1 MRLVIDSVIEYMEN
15 QFNYSMVINLLTFI
29 LYRKS
34 TSMSSL
40 LIIIFFLFD
49 SFSIRF
55 FFLGNQNVGHNS
67 RIICHVLV
75 SHTSISIISLVSSNH
90 TESKDNIL
98 LLSLCWIIFCLPL
111 VSHGTFI
118 CQSICILFY
127 ERKFSGMYPIFSFL
141 SLFSFFILIH
151 ISYYS

>member
-15 QFNYSMVINLLTFI
+15 QFNYSMVINLLTFV
-29 LYRKS
+29 LYPHPCHHC
-34 TSMSSL
+34 L
-40 LIIIFFLFD
+40 LLFFLY
-49 SFSIRF
+49 SIL

-141 SLFSFFILIH
+141 SLFSFFILIL